1 MGSSVKKA
9 NTVKGVR
16 CYHTQF
22 LPSRIVLVLLA
33 VLVEKN
39 VLEMPQSGLVLWKVG
54 SRSKGSSCS
63 VYSVPSHMT
72 QSAGENTV
80 SFRVPLP

>member
-9 NTVKGVR
+9 NTVKEVR
-16 CYHTQF
+16 CHHTQF

-33 VLVEKN
+33 VLVKN

-72 QSAGENTV
+72 QSAGENTG
-80 SFRVPLP
+80 SCLVPLP